1 MLALNPISG
10 FSSTTLERKGEG
22 EGEGEGGFKVDEDG
36 FNMDCI

>member
-22 EGEGEGGFKVDEDG
+22 EGEGGFKVDEDG